1 MSWMYTSRYE
11 ELDGQHGL
19 FKKCSWPGKEAP
31 EVAKHR
37 ILTKDLEPPAS
48 THDEKSDGYKRNEK
62 EYGRLP
68 CTLLPTC
75 SCPRCPSSTKERTQV
90 DGKVLFKVS
99 PEAKAGTFNAQGVA
113 NTGANS
119 KELEICHPLASPG
132 SPWDRSPTKYGQTIF
147 KRKPN
152 MYQDRWNVLNGNPD
166 TNARVAMTLVRG
178 NMLYTHTH
186 TYTRTHTHTHAH
198 THIHTHTHTHYVCVC
213 VCLCV

>member
-1 MSWMYTSRYE
+1 MSWMCTSRYE

-37 ILTKDLEPPAS
+37 ILTKGLEPPAS

-62 EYGRLP
+62 E
-68 CTLLPTC
+68 
-75 SCPRCPSSTKERTQV
+75 
-90 DGKVLFKVS
+90 
-99 PEAKAGTFNAQGVA
+99 
-113 NTGANS
+113 
-119 KELEICHPLASPG
+119 
-132 SPWDRSPTKYGQTIF
+132 YGQTIF

-198 THIHTHTHTHYVCVC
+198 THTLC
-213 VCLCV
+213 VCLCVFVCVGARKHVAGTPRAFPAVLWAREHHGYQT